1 MGTSVSIFPATG
13 VILMFFMRLLLLLV
27 GLCLWQLENHGRAD
41 DLCPAET
48 PDKPHIVMLVAERE
62 YETMQSLR
70 NFAGDQEK
78 SYRTTIVVEDPNDRN
93 RLIGLDSLQT
103 ADLLLV
109 SVRRR
114 TLPKEQL
121 DLIRRFI
128 SRGKPV
134 IGIRT
139 ASHAF
144 SLRNKKPPEGRAD
157 WKNFDQTVFGGN
169 YTNHHG
175 NDLQVEIG
183 FADAELNHTI
193 VKGIDA
199 MLRYSST
206 SSLYRV
212 SPLMPGTKVLL
223 RGQVEGHPAEPIA
236 WTFKRAGGG
245 KSFYTSLGNTE
256 DFEGK
261 VLPVLLANA
270 IAWGLSK

>member
-1 MGTSVSIFPATG
+1 MGTSVSILPVTG
-13 VILMFFMRLLLLLV
+13 VILMFSMRLLLL
-27 GLCLWQLENHGRAD
+27 GLCFCQLEIHGRAD
-41 DLCPAET
+41 DLCQVET
-48 PDKPHIVMLVAERE
+48 TEKPHIVMLVAERE

-70 NFAGDQEK
+70 SFAGNQEK

-93 RLIGLDSLQT
+93 RLIGLDSLQN

-134 IGIRT
+134 VGIRT

-157 WKNFDQTVFGGN
+157 WQNFDQTVFGGN

-175 NDLQVEIG
+175 NDLQVQISVAET
-183 FADAELNHTI
+183 ELNHPI
-193 VKGIDA
+193 MKGIDA
-199 MLRYSST
+199 AVGHSSS
-206 SSLYRV
+206 SSLYCV
-212 SPLMPGTKVLL
+212 SPLMPETKVLI
-223 RGQVEGHPAEPIA
+223 RGQVTGHPSEPIA
-236 WTFKRAGGG
+236 WTFKRADGG